1 MQHIITK
8 DTQFPIIQNGENTTI
23 SSNELLNNIVC
34 VLDNS
39 KYKQDINSLNS
50 LQNQIN
56 CIRDSL
62 EKIEDSLRKISTIS
76 KIAKQQSDENRN
88 MIFNQRIDLDES
100 LKGFNTYKDKLSK
113 YVNFKEDTLC
123 GYKSTTDK
131 RLADLESTLNKII
144 NAVDGDIVNVGT
156 SQYLYK
162 DGWGLV
168 IYR

>member
-88 MIFNQRIDLDES
+88 MIFNQRINLDES

-144 NAVDGDIVNVGT
+144 NAVDGDIVNVGA

-162 DGWGLV
+162 DGKWN
-168 IYR
+168 IQ

>member
-50 LQNQIN
+50 LHNQIN

-88 MIFNQRIDLDES
+88 MIFNQKIDLDES
-100 LKGFNTYKDKLSK
+100 IKGFNTYKDKISK

-123 GYKSTTDK
+123 GYKLTTDK

-162 DGWGLV
+162 DGKWN
-168 IYR
+168 IQ

>member
-76 KIAKQQSDENRN
+76 KITKQQSDENRN
-88 MIFNQRIDLDES
+88 MIFNQKIDLDES
-100 LKGFNTYKDKLSK
+100 IKGFNTYKDKISK

-123 GYKSTTDK
+123 GYKSTTNK
-131 RLADLESTLNKII
+131 RITDLKSTLNKII

-162 DGWGLV
+162 DGKWN
-168 IYR
+168 IQ

>member
-88 MIFNQRIDLDES
+88 MIFNQKIDLDES
-100 LKGFNTYKDKLSK
+100 IKGFNTYKDKLSK

-162 DGWGLV
+162 DGKWN
-168 IYR
+168 IQ

>member
-56 CIRDSL
+56 CIRDSI

-88 MIFNQRIDLDES
+88 MIFNQKIDLDES
-100 LKGFNTYKDKLSK
+100 IKGFDKYKEKLIK

-162 DGWGLV
+162 DGKWN
-168 IYR
+168 IQ

>member
-62 EKIEDSLRKISTIS
+62 EKIEDSLRKITTIS

-144 NAVDGDIVNVGT
+144 NAVDGDIVNVGA

-162 DGWGLV
+162 NGKWN
-168 IYR
+168 IQ

>member
-23 SSNELLNNIVC
+23 SSNELLNNIVY

-56 CIRDSL
+56 CIKDSL
-62 EKIEDSLRKISTIS
+62 EKIKDSLRKISTIS

-144 NAVDGDIVNVGT
+144 NAIDGDIVNVGA

-162 DGWGLV
+162 DGKWN
-168 IYR
+168 IQ

>member
-8 DTQFPIIQNGENTTI
+8 DTQFPIIQDGENTTI

-144 NAVDGDIVNVGT
+144 NAVDGDIVNVGA

-162 DGWGLV
+162 DGKWN
-168 IYR
+168 IQ

>member
-100 LKGFNTYKDKLSK
+100 LKGFNTYKDKISK

-144 NAVDGDIVNVGT
+144 NAVDGDIVNVGA

-162 DGWGLV
+162 DGKWN
-168 IYR
+168 IQ

>member
-62 EKIEDSLRKISTIS
+62 EKIEDSLRKITTIS

-100 LKGFNTYKDKLSK
+100 LKGFNTYKDKINK

-131 RLADLESTLNKII
+131 RIADLESTLNKII
-144 NAVDGDIVNVGT
+144 NAVDGDIVNVGA

-162 DGWGLV
+162 DGKWN
-168 IYR
+168 IQ

>member
-56 CIRDSL
+56 CIRDSI
-62 EKIEDSLRKISTIS
+62 EKIQDSLRKISTIS

-88 MIFNQRIDLDES
+88 MIFNQKIDLDES
-100 LKGFNTYKDKLSK
+100 IKGFDKYKEKLIK

-162 DGWGLV
+162 DGKWN
-168 IYR
+168 IQ

>member
-62 EKIEDSLRKISTIS
+62 EKIEDSLRKITTIS

-162 DGWGLV
+162 DGKWN
-168 IYR
+168 IQ

>member
-8 DTQFPIIQNGENTTI
+8 DTQFPIIQHGENTTI

-88 MIFNQRIDLDES
+88 MIFNQKIDLDES
-100 LKGFNTYKDKLSK
+100 VKGFNTYKDKLSK

-162 DGWGLV
+162 DGKWN
-168 IYR
+168 IQ

>member
-62 EKIEDSLRKISTIS
+62 ENIEDSLRKITTIS

-162 DGWGLV
+162 DGKWN
-168 IYR
+168 IQ

>member
-8 DTQFPIIQNGENTTI
+8 DTQFPIIQNGENTII

-162 DGWGLV
+162 DGKWN
-168 IYR
+168 IQ

>member
-8 DTQFPIIQNGENTTI
+8 DTQFPIIQNGKNTTI

-56 CIRDSL
+56 CIRDSI

-88 MIFNQRIDLDES
+88 MIFNQKIDLDES
-100 LKGFNTYKDKLSK
+100 IKGFDKYKEKLIK

-162 DGWGLV
+162 DGKWN
-168 IYR
+168 IQ

>member
-76 KIAKQQSDENRN
+76 KITKQQSDENRN
-88 MIFNQRIDLDES
+88 MIFNQKIDLDES
-100 LKGFNTYKDKLSK
+100 LKEFNTYKDKLSK

-162 DGWGLV
+162 DGKWN
-168 IYR
+168 IQ

>member
-8 DTQFPIIQNGENTTI
+8 DTQFPIIQNGENTII

-62 EKIEDSLRKISTIS
+62 EKIEDSLRKISTFS

-88 MIFNQRIDLDES
+88 MIFNQKIDLDES
-100 LKGFNTYKDKLSK
+100 IKGFNIYKDKISK

-162 DGWGLV
+162 DGKWN
-168 IYR
+168 IQ

>member
-62 EKIEDSLRKISTIS
+62 EKIEDSLRKITTIS

-131 RLADLESTLNKII
+131 RIADLESTLNKII
-144 NAVDGDIVNVGT
+144 NAVDGDIVNVGA

-162 DGWGLV
+162 DGKWN
-168 IYR
+168 IQ

>member
-62 EKIEDSLRKISTIS
+62 EKIEDSLRKITTIS

-123 GYKSTTDK
+123 GYKLTTDK

-144 NAVDGDIVNVGT
+144 NAVDGDIVNVGV

-162 DGWGLV
+162 DGKWN
-168 IYR
+168 IQ

>member
-62 EKIEDSLRKISTIS
+62 EKIGDSLRKITTIS

-100 LKGFNTYKDKLSK
+100 LKGFNTYKDKINK

-131 RLADLESTLNKII
+131 RIADLESTLNKII
-144 NAVDGDIVNVGT
+144 NAVDGDIVNVGA

-162 DGWGLV
+162 DGKWN
-168 IYR
+168 IQ

>member
-56 CIRDSL
+56 CIRDSI

-76 KIAKQQSDENRN
+76 KIVKQQSDENRN
-88 MIFNQRIDLDES
+88 MIFNQKIDLDES
-100 LKGFNTYKDKLSK
+100 IKGFDKYKEKLIK

-162 DGWGLV
+162 DGKWN
-168 IYR
+168 IQ

>member
-62 EKIEDSLRKISTIS
+62 EEIEDSLRKITTIS

-162 DGWGLV
+162 DGKWN
-168 IYR
+168 IQ

>member
-100 LKGFNTYKDKLSK
+100 LKGFNTYKDKISK

-162 DGWGLV
+162 DGKWN
-168 IYR
+168 IQ

>member
-62 EKIEDSLRKISTIS
+62 EKIEDSLRKITTIS

-100 LKGFNTYKDKLSK
+100 LKEFNTYKDKLSK

-144 NAVDGDIVNVGT
+144 NAVDGDIVNVGA

-162 DGWGLV
+162 DGKWN
-168 IYR
+168 IQ

>member
-100 LKGFNTYKDKLSK
+100 LKAFNTYRDKLSK

-144 NAVDGDIVNVGT
+144 NAVDGDIINVGA

-162 DGWGLV
+162 DGKWN
-168 IYR
+168 IQ

>member
-56 CIRDSL
+56 CIRDSI

-88 MIFNQRIDLDES
+88 IIFNQKIDLDES
-100 LKGFNTYKDKLSK
+100 IKGFDKYKEKLIK

-162 DGWGLV
+162 DGKWN
-168 IYR
+168 IQ

>member
-62 EKIEDSLRKISTIS
+62 EKIEDSLRKITTIS

-131 RLADLESTLNKII
+131 RLADLESTLNKLI
-144 NAVDGDIVNVGT
+144 NAVDGDIVNVGA

-162 DGWGLV
+162 DGKWN
-168 IYR
+168 IQ

>member
-162 DGWGLV
+162 DGKWN
-168 IYR
+168 IQ

>member
-62 EKIEDSLRKISTIS
+62 EKIEDSLRKITTIS

-100 LKGFNTYKDKLSK
+100 LKAFNTYRDKLSK

-144 NAVDGDIVNVGT
+144 NAVDGDIINVGA

-162 DGWGLV
+162 DGKWN
-168 IYR
+168 IQ

>member
-8 DTQFPIIQNGENTTI
+8 DTQFPIIQNGENTII

-62 EKIEDSLRKISTIS
+62 EKIEDSLRKITTIS

-131 RLADLESTLNKII
+131 RLSDLESTLNKII
-144 NAVDGDIVNVGT
+144 NAVDGDIVNVGA

-162 DGWGLV
+162 DGKWN
-168 IYR
+168 IQ

>member
-88 MIFNQRIDLDES
+88 MIFNQKIDLDES
-100 LKGFNTYKDKLSK
+100 IKEFNTYKDKISK

-162 DGWGLV
+162 DGKWN
-168 IYR
+168 IQ

>member
-23 SSNELLNNIVC
+23 SSNELLNNIIC

-62 EKIEDSLRKISTIS
+62 EKIKDSLRKISTIS

-144 NAVDGDIVNVGT
+144 NAVDGDIVNVGA

-162 DGWGLV
+162 DGKWN
-168 IYR
+168 IQ

>member
-62 EKIEDSLRKISTIS
+62 EKIEDSLRKITTIS

-88 MIFNQRIDLDES
+88 MIFNQKINLDES

-113 YVNFKEDTLC
+113 YVNFKEDILC

-144 NAVDGDIVNVGT
+144 NAVNGDIVNVGA

-162 DGWGLV
+162 DGKWN
-168 IYR
+168 IQ

>member
-62 EKIEDSLRKISTIS
+62 EKIEDSLRKITTIS

-144 NAVDGDIVNVGT
+144 NAVDGDIVNVGA

-162 DGWGLV
+162 DGKWNLQ
-168 IYR
+168 

>member
-8 DTQFPIIQNGENTTI
+8 DTQFPIIQNGENTTL

-56 CIRDSL
+56 CIRDSI

-88 MIFNQRIDLDES
+88 MIFNQKIDLDES
-100 LKGFNTYKDKLSK
+100 IKGFDKYKEKLIK

-162 DGWGLV
+162 DGKWN
-168 IYR
+168 IQ

>member
-62 EKIEDSLRKISTIS
+62 EKIEDSLRKITTIS

-144 NAVDGDIVNVGT
+144 NAVDGDIVNVGA

-162 DGWGLV
+162 DGKWN
-168 IYR
+168 IQ

>member
-76 KIAKQQSDENRN
+76 KITKQQSDENRN
-88 MIFNQRIDLDES
+88 MIFNQKIDLDES
-100 LKGFNTYKDKLSK
+100 IKGFNTYKDKISK

-123 GYKSTTDK
+123 GYKSTTNK
-131 RLADLESTLNKII
+131 RIADLESTLNKII

-162 DGWGLV
+162 DGKWN
-168 IYR
+168 IQ